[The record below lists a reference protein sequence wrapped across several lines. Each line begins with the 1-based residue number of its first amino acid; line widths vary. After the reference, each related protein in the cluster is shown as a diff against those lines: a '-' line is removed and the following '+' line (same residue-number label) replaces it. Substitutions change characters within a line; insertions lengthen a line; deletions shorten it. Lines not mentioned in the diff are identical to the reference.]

1 MKVELNEVKVMK
13 SQKKIFYLP
22 GEIRVSSTSSTVAP
36 SVLSNESRLLFSGG
50 SSDTSDDSPP
60 PNPFNLP
67 F

>member
-1 MKVELNEVKVMK
+1 MRY
-13 SQKKIFYLP
+13 SYLP

-50 SSDTSDDSPP
+50 SSETSEDSPP
-60 PNPFNLP
+60 LNPFKRP